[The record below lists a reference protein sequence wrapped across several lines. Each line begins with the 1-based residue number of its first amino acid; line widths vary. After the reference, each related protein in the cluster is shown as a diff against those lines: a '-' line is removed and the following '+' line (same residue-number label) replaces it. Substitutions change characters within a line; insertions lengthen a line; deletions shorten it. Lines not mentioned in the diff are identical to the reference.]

1 MQYTTKTISKD
12 EQIKLFGRQLRFS
25 HKFVDEQR
33 IDWWNILDRHFGQPV
48 VMVRPAGDQIIVSL
62 ADGSI
67 AADDKRLLDYNSESD
82 LKSVLSDI
90 FKEADN
96 DEYEVFESYAPGP
109 KCPGSVWDTIV
120 EWVHEFY

>member
-12 EQIKLFGRQLRFS
+12 EQIKLFGRPLRFS
-25 HKFVDEQR
+25 YEFVDEQR
-33 IDWWNILDRHFGQPV
+33 IDWWNILDRHFEQPV
-48 VMVRPAGDQIIVSL
+48 VMVRPAGNQIIVSL

>member
-12 EQIKLFGRQLRFS
+12 EQIKLFGRPLRFS
-25 HKFVDEQR
+25 HEFVDEQR
-33 IDWWNILDRHFGQPV
+33 IDWWNILDRHLGQPV

>member
-12 EQIKLFGRQLRFS
+12 EQIKLFGRPLRFS
-25 HKFVDEQR
+25 YEFVDEQR

-109 KCPGSVWDTIV
+109 KCSGSVWDTIV

>member
-12 EQIKLFGRQLRFS
+12 EQIKLFGRPLRFS
-25 HKFVDEQR
+25 YEFVDEQR

-48 VMVRPAGDQIIVSL
+48 VMVRPAGNQIIVSL

>member
-12 EQIKLFGRQLRFS
+12 EQIKLFGRPLRFS
-25 HKFVDEQR
+25 YEFVDEQR

-48 VMVRPAGDQIIVSL
+48 VMVRPAGNQIIVSL

-109 KCPGSVWDTIV
+109 KCSGSVWDTIV

>member
-12 EQIKLFGRQLRFS
+12 EQIKLFGRQLRLS
-25 HKFVDEQR
+25 HEFVDEQR

-109 KCPGSVWDTIV
+109 KCPGSVWDAIV

>member
-12 EQIKLFGRQLRFS
+12 EQIKLFGRPLRFS
-25 HKFVDEQR
+25 HEFVDEQR

-109 KCPGSVWDTIV
+109 KCSGSVWDTIV

>member
-1 MQYTTKTISKD
+1 MSNEST
-12 EQIKLFGRQLRFS
+12 G
-25 HKFVDEQR
+25 
-33 IDWWNILDRHFGQPV
+33 G
-48 VMVRPAGDQIIVSL
+48 IIVSL

>member
-1 MQYTTKTISKD
+1 MQYTTKNISKD
-12 EQIKLFGRQLRFS
+12 EQIKLFGRPLRFS
-25 HKFVDEQR
+25 YEFVDEQR

-48 VMVRPAGDQIIVSL
+48 VMVRPAGNQIIVSL

-109 KCPGSVWDTIV
+109 KCSGSVWDTIV

>member
-12 EQIKLFGRQLRFS
+12 EQIKLFGRPLRFS
-25 HKFVDEQR
+25 YEFVDEQR
-33 IDWWNILDRHFGQPV
+33 IDWWNILDRHFEQPV
-48 VMVRPAGDQIIVSL
+48 VMVRPAGNQIIVSL

-109 KCPGSVWDTIV
+109 KCSGSVWDTIV

>member
-12 EQIKLFGRQLRFS
+12 EQIKLFGRPLRFS
-25 HKFVDEQR
+25 YEFVDEQR

-48 VMVRPAGDQIIVSL
+48 VMVRPAGNQIIVSL

-67 AADDKRLLDYNSESD
+67 AADYKRLLDYNSESD

>member
-12 EQIKLFGRQLRFS
+12 EQIKLFGRPLRFS
-25 HKFVDEQR
+25 HEFVDEQR

-109 KCPGSVWDTIV
+109 KCSGFVWDTIV